1 MPFISKSPKSVATV
15 IIAAANI
22 FSVRDEM
29 KIPIAIKHIPTRIS
43 AIKLPIIIATL
54 GPSAPSATKAKSGIK
69 LNSDSAR
76 YIRNI
81 QSALKN
87 LPKTSEK
94 TDTGEVKR
102 SWSVFVRLSSL
113 KLLIVRIG
121 KNTID
126 IISTK
131 EKYDEVS
138 EVGSADINVLV
149 ARIKPEIKSAT
160 PRKTYPVTVVK

>member
-1 MPFISKSPKSVATV
+1 MPFIKRSPKSVATV
-15 IIAAANI
+15 ITAEANI
-22 FSVRDEM
+22 FSVREEM
-29 KIPIAIKHIPTRIS
+29 KMPIAIKHIPTSTR
-43 AIKLPIIIATL
+43 AIKLPMIIATL
-54 GPSAPSATKAKSGIK
+54 GPAAPSATNAKSGMK
-69 LNSDSAR
+69 LKSESAR

-102 SWSVFVRLSSL
+102 SWSVFVLLSSL

-126 IISTK
+126 IIRTI
-131 EKYDEVS
+131 EK
-138 EVGSADINVLV
+138 
-149 ARIKPEIKSAT
+149 
-160 PRKTYPVTVVK
+160 